1 MKLSILLFLPILLLS
16 QLLGMNKILIKVKE
30 VKNYVKK
37 GNILLKTQIL
47 NRITTNKTIQ
57 ACLGI
62 SRLRTPFLLCAI
74 PFSRILD
81 HHGSLK
87 WLCYPE
93 STCTYFMAFQI
104 MMFPLLQ
111 PLKRPS
117 LDISLSLRIINITS
131 KKLSIAAL
139 VDNDPKLHQ
148 RVVLKEE
155 TLTKIKH
162 PTSIQNQTNFNILGL
177 YPTSFI
183 VSLYHRHFS
192 MQLIQK
198 GLNTLLS
205 ILQHALN
212 SQTQSGLTFSPG
224 ELSTLMLSSAVIT
237 QCPTTMSKW
246 RRLEILKYT
255 LEQSTQQR
263 QFQQLGNGASHET
276 GLHERHQLLSHT
288 ELESWLNML
297 SISLDSSLPLM
308 PTSMIVLSFSTK
320 LYGVALV
327 LVRTWSSQI
336 STNSQT
342 SDQLTWTQ
350 LVLLSFNGH
359 LSPPIS
365 NPIQP
370 LRRRYKNH
378 ATVGTRG
385 YARLR
390 LLSVTDFTFVTNAQ
404 NLDTRAPIVH
414 LDFPWLSL
422 PHSFI
427 TSPIKNLF
435 QPPRVQLGVIVK

>member
-183 VSLYHRHFS
+183 VSLYHRHLRAVNLDAVLSGYYS
-192 MQLIQK
+192 MSNNDEQVEEI
-198 GLNTLLS
+198 GD
-205 ILQHALN
+205 
-212 SQTQSGLTFSPG
+212 
-224 ELSTLMLSSAVIT
+224 
-237 QCPTTMSKW
+237 
-246 RRLEILKYT
+246 LEIHFGTVNPTKT
-255 LEQSTQQR
+255 VST
-263 QFQQLGNGASHET
+263 AWE
-276 GLHERHQLLSHT
+276 
-288 ELESWLNML
+288 W
-297 SISLDSSLPLM
+297 SI
-308 PTSMIVLSFSTK
+308 T
-320 LYGVALV
+320 
-327 LVRTWSSQI
+327 
-336 STNSQT
+336 
-342 SDQLTWTQ
+342 
-350 LVLLSFNGH
+350 
-359 LSPPIS
+359 
-365 NPIQP
+365 
-370 LRRRYKNH
+370 
-378 ATVGTRG
+378 
-385 YARLR
+385 
-390 LLSVTDFTFVTNAQ
+390 
-404 NLDTRAPIVH
+404 
-414 LDFPWLSL
+414 
-422 PHSFI
+422 
-427 TSPIKNLF
+427 
-435 QPPRVQLGVIVK
+435 